1 LHHSSAFSHTIEGLR
16 RSVGGRTSQHTFQ
29 RIGDGVEHKFDTYD
43 FSYHSSTG
51 NRSIEEASSESQSH
65 RGCRLPSGYS
75 THYVLDSSSESL
87 VMPPARHEVTT
98 VGGRRINHGRRRLN
112 KETISRHSD
121 RPSRQEVDSEEDA
134 YSETADDILS
144 RSPPPDLPEYISR
157 TTEKSGMFWAPLISG
172 STQEEKDLMNQ
183 ELAAAGNFRFP
194 EHHHP
199 QHVQTRINDP
209 DNLNRLLFYEGQDP
223 NTRLVLAG
231 VPNAPLNLD
240 PPGTDSP
247 FDALKHPKSLIAR
260 LNRLPE
266 DPDGLPYGWD
276 EEALKKI
283 PHSIIAKLPLKTLHA
298 LPESVRTSLSTRL
311 LAGDPEDSPAPRT
324 LPVVSRL
331 THRSQRV
338 STEDEE
344 MPGINNL
351 TAIRRYSLRNQRTP
365 TDEEEMLDTPELS
378 AIGRSIRGRQRM
390 TSRDEETP
398 GINDML
404 APEEVDLPKLPT
416 YVLPPESP
424 GIGKTRLI
432 FQRGLTKRQPS
443 PVPQPS
449 PQPPAPRRRG
459 KIRHACD
466 NCRGKRLKCD
476 GTHPSCSTCE
486 TSRVQCSYGGG
497 ATQGG
502 DAQSLLAEEQPEEQT
517 RGPGPEQEPE
527 PLGEWRQEQTSNQ
540 PKERPATNA
549 AADPERGVLPLAN
562 VQIEGHEFAA
572 AADHELISTNSNPG
586 VDRIIFAAVHG
597 PFGSQLGVTPELAGH
612 FIRKSKTDHLSLQE
626 NTTVPLKFYPESMLT
641 QMPNFRKNVRARTVK
656 AYTEVR
662 LPQEETFMA
671 RPSVRIVVPDHLK
684 NLLVDDWENVT
695 KSLLVVP
702 LPSKAPVNFII
713 DSYFDEEKGKRRL
726 GSAEADVLEEFV
738 AGMKVYFDKAIG
750 KTLLYKFERPQWA
763 EVCK

>member
-1 LHHSSAFSHTIEGLR
+1 
-16 RSVGGRTSQHTFQ
+16 
-29 RIGDGVEHKFDTYD
+29 
-43 FSYHSSTG
+43 
-51 NRSIEEASSESQSH
+51 
-65 RGCRLPSGYS
+65 
-75 THYVLDSSSESL
+75 
-87 VMPPARHEVTT
+87 MPPAKREVTP
-98 VGGRRINHGRRRLN
+98 VGGRRINHGRRRPN
-112 KETISRHSD
+112 KETISRHSG
-121 RPSRQEVDSEEDA
+121 RPSQQEVNSEEDA
-134 YSETADDILS
+134 YSETADDILA

-157 TTEKSGMFWAPLISG
+157 TTERSGMFWAPLISG

-183 ELAAAGNFRFP
+183 ELAAAGNFRFH

-199 QHVQTRINDP
+199 QYVQTRINDP
-209 DNLNRLLFYEGQDP
+209 GNLNRPLFYEGQDP

-247 FDALKHPKSLIAR
+247 FDALKHPKSLVAR

-266 DPDGLPYGWD
+266 DPDGLAYGWD
-276 EEALKKI
+276 EEALRKI

-298 LPESVRTSLSTRL
+298 LPESVRTNLPTKL
-311 LAGDPEDSPAPRT
+311 LVGDPEDHPAPPT
-324 LPVVSRL
+324 LPVVSKLAR
-331 THRSQRV
+331 RSQRI

-351 TAIRRYSLRNQRTP
+351 TAIRRYGPRNQRTP
-365 TDEEEMLDTPELS
+365 TDEEEMPDTPELPAVS
-378 AIGRSIRGRQRM
+378 RSTGGRQRV
-390 TSRDEETP
+390 TSHDEETP
-398 GINDML
+398 RINDMP
-404 APEEVDLPKLPT
+404 APEEVDLPKLPACV
-416 YVLPPESP
+416 YSPKYP
-424 GIGKTRLI
+424 GIDKTRLT

-466 NCRGKRLKCD
+466 NCRRKRLKCD
-476 GTHPSCSTCE
+476 GAHPSCNTCE
-486 TSRVQCSYGGG
+486 TSRVQCSYEGG
-497 ATQGG
+497 ATQDG
-502 DAQSLLAEEQPEEQT
+502 DGQSLLAEEQPEERT
-517 RGPGPEQEPE
+517 RGPGLEQEPE
-527 PLGEWRQEQTSNQ
+527 PPGEWRQEQTANQ
-540 PKERPATNA
+540 PEEQPATIA
-549 AADPERGVLPLAN
+549 AADPERGILPLTN
-562 VQIEGHEFAA
+562 VQIEGHGFAT
-572 AADHELISTNSNPG
+572 AADHEPISTNLNPG
-586 VDRIIFAAVHG
+586 VDRIVLAAVRG
-597 PFGSQLGVTPELAGH
+597 PFGYQLGVTPELAGH
-612 FIRKSKTDHLSLQE
+612 FIRKSKMDHLSLQE
-626 NTTVPLKFYPESMLT
+626 NTTIPLKFHPKPVLT
-641 QMPNFRKNVRARTVK
+641 QMPNFRKNVHTHIVK
-656 AYTEVR
+656 AYAKVR

-763 EVCK
+763 EVCKRSNRSHMCVIS

>member
-1 LHHSSAFSHTIEGLR
+1 
-16 RSVGGRTSQHTFQ
+16 
-29 RIGDGVEHKFDTYD
+29 
-43 FSYHSSTG
+43 
-51 NRSIEEASSESQSH
+51 
-65 RGCRLPSGYS
+65 
-75 THYVLDSSSESL
+75 
-87 VMPPARHEVTT
+87 MPPARREVTT
-98 VGGRRINHGRRRLN
+98 VGGRRINQGRRRSN
-112 KETISRHSD
+112 RETISRHSG

-134 YSETADDILS
+134 YSETADDILA

-157 TTEKSGMFWAPLISG
+157 TTEKSRMFWAPLISG

-183 ELAAAGNFRFP
+183 ELAAAGKFQIP
-194 EHHHP
+194 ERHP
-199 QHVQTRINDP
+199 QYVQTRINDP
-209 DNLNRLLFYEGQDP
+209 GNLNRLLFYEGQDP

-247 FDALKHPKSLIAR
+247 FDALKHPKSLTAR

-298 LPESVRTSLSTRL
+298 LPESVRTSLPTKLLTRDL
-311 LAGDPEDSPAPRT
+311 EDPPAPPT

-331 THRSQRV
+331 ARRSQRV

-344 MPGINNL
+344 MPRINNL
-351 TAIRRYSLRNQRTP
+351 TAIRKYSLRIQRTP
-365 TDEEEMLDTPELS
+365 TDEEEMLDTPELP
-378 AIGRSIRGRQRM
+378 AIGRPTHGRQRM
-390 TSRDEETP
+390 TSHDEETP
-398 GINDML
+398 GINDMSAL
-404 APEEVDLPKLPT
+404 EEVDLPRRPA
-416 YVLPPESP
+416 YVYPPKYP
-424 GIGKTRLI
+424 GIGKTRLT
-432 FQRGLTKRQPS
+432 FQRGLTKRQPLLVPQS
-443 PVPQPS
+443 SPQPS
-449 PQPPAPRRRG
+449 VPRRRG

-466 NCRGKRLKCD
+466 KCRSKRLKCD
-476 GTHPSCSTCE
+476 GIHPSCNTCK
-486 TSRVQCSYGGG
+486 TSGAQCSYGDG

-502 DAQSLLAEEQPEEQT
+502 DGQSQLAEEQPEEQT
-517 RGPGPEQEPE
+517 RGPGPQQEPE
-527 PLGEWRQEQTSNQ
+527 PPGEWRQEQTSNQ
-540 PKERPATNA
+540 PEEQLATIA
-549 AADPERGVLPLAN
+549 AVDPERGVLPVTN
-562 VQIEGHEFAA
+562 VQIEGHEFATP
-572 AADHELISTNSNPG
+572 ADHEPISTNLNPG
-586 VDRIIFAAVHG
+586 VDRIGFAAVRG
-597 PFGSQLGVTPELAGH
+597 PFGYQLGVTSELAGH

-626 NTTVPLKFYPESMLT
+626 NTTIPLKFHPKPMPT

-763 EVCK
+763 EVRKRATDLTCVSYPDIERSYRSDSCGRVESTQSGVERVPVMLMAQSTCAECSVCLARSITYSLHLGNNH